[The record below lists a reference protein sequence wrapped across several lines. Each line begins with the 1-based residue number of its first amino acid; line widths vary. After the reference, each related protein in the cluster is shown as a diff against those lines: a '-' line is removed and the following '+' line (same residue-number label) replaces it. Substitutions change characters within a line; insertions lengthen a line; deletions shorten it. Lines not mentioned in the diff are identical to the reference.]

1 MNPTLL
7 ARRRS
12 ERRRQQGGVAMFIV
26 SMMMT
31 VLATVGLFALAA
43 ASTEMK
49 TAGNERQNTQTHYLA
64 EYGVVAIAHEVDS
77 VKVGTYLG
85 LMFVQPR
92 TTCQSDPIPTAN
104 PVIQTTDNL
113 ARACARVEPADIQLL
128 GQWSTSPTV
137 AYTGTA
143 PYQASVV
150 TPGSL
155 GPVPTTAGFYVE
167 LTDPTATNAPP
178 RYSFDLHLCF
188 VTVTAT
194 SNGVTTPSVSG
205 VAAYGD
211 EGIEMQRA
219 RIVAGPTACP
229 H

>member
-92 TTCQSDPIPTAN
+92 TTCQF
-104 PVIQTTDNL
+104 
-113 ARACARVEPADIQLL
+113 AD
-128 GQWSTSPTV
+128 GGV
-137 AYTGTA
+137 HGH
-143 PYQASVV
+143 
-150 TPGSL
+150 GSL
-155 GPVPTTAGFYVE
+155 PG
-167 LTDPTATNAPP
+167 LRRHSRKP
-178 RYSFDLHLCF
+178 RPGTHDGRLLR
-188 VTVTAT
+188 
-194 SNGVTTPSVSG
+194 
-205 VAAYGD
+205 
-211 EGIEMQRA
+211 RA
-219 RIVAGPTACP
+219 D
-229 H
+229 